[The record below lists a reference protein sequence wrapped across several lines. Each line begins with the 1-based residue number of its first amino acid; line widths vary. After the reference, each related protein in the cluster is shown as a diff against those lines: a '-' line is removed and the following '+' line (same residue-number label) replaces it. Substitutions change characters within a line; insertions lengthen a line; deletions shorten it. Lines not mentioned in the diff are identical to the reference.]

1 MRFCSESNFVES
13 FFYNV
18 EFVLMPNT
26 YIERE
31 RDRNPHF
38 HRILMTV
45 NYLYKHRVLKI
56 EGNNA
61 LTRNENL
68 RCTNGSSHKYT
79 NTRTHKDDTR
89 TYQHAHTDLHKYPH
103 TPAANRVM
111 KRKKGLRNI
120 IWQQLKRTNQWEWAK
135 EKRAKQHDNKR
146 VVLTV

>member
-38 HRILMTV
+38 NRILMTV

-68 RCTNGSSHKYT
+68 RCTNGLSHKYT
-79 NTRTHKDDTR
+79 NTHTQRRHTYTSTRTHRLAQISTR
-89 TYQHAHTDLHKYPH
+89 TH
-103 TPAANRVM
+103 NRS
-111 KRKKGLRNI
+111 
-120 IWQQLKRTNQWEWAK
+120 
-135 EKRAKQHDNKR
+135 
-146 VVLTV
+146 

>member
-38 HRILMTV
+38 NRILMTV

-79 NTRTHKDDTR
+79 NTHTHTKT
-89 TYQHAHTDLHKYPH
+89 THVHINTHTQTCTNIH
-103 TPAANRVM
+103 THP
-111 KRKKGLRNI
+111 
-120 IWQQLKRTNQWEWAK
+120 QLIE
-135 EKRAKQHDNKR
+135 
-146 VVLTV
+146 